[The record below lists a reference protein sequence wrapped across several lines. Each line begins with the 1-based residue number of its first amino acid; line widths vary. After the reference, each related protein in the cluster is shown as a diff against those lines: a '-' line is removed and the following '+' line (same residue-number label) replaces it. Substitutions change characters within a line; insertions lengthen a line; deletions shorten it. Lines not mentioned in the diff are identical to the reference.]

1 MEKRTHKTM
10 RIKFYPSLLSRTR
23 DTFYKKS
30 KSFFDYLKKLTQEKG
45 ISFLIG
51 IAVGVN
57 MILLLQMSEDIISK
71 LSEPLTGSILGIAG
85 IVSIIVI
92 GVTIV
97 YMQKK
102 AGRRINTLIEQQQYN
117 KIIEDENKRDKEL
130 RKEVNNEL

>member
-1 MEKRTHKTM
+1 M